1 MDNIIDKLLEIDRS
15 AREMVENASKQRE
28 SSIANLAA
36 VKKEID
42 MTAMNEARAKAE
54 EYRKQAK
61 ADTEKLKNAYAAEY
75 EKNRSALESTYN
87 VGCSSWVDAIVENCT
102 RVN

>member
-54 EYRKQAK
+54 EY
-61 ADTEKLKNAYAAEY
+61 
-75 EKNRSALESTYN
+75 
-87 VGCSSWVDAIVENCT
+87 
-102 RVN
+102 

>member
-15 AREMVENASKQRE
+15 AREMVENASKQRD
-28 SSIANLAA
+28 STIANLAA

-61 ADTEKLKNAYAAEY
+61 ADTEKLKNTYAAEY

-87 VGCSSWVDAIVENCT
+87 AGCSSWVDAIVENCT

>member
-1 MDNIIDKLLEIDRS
+1 MDNIIDKLLEIDHS

-36 VKKEID
+36 VKKEIN
-42 MTAMNEARAKAE
+42 MTAMNDAHAKAE
-54 EYRKQAK
+54 EYRKQVK

-87 VGCSSWVDAIVENCT
+87 ASCSSWVDVIVKNCT

>member
-28 SSIANLAA
+28 SSIANL
-36 VKKEID
+36 
-42 MTAMNEARAKAE
+42 TAMNEARAKAE

-87 VGCSSWVDAIVENCT
+87 ASCSSWVDAIVENCT

>member
-54 EYRKQAK
+54 EYRKQ
-61 ADTEKLKNAYAAEY
+61 KNSKTPMPLSMKRTGPLWRAPTMPAAAAGWMPSW
-75 EKNRSALESTYN
+75 KTALE
-87 VGCSSWVDAIVENCT
+87 
-102 RVN
+102 

>member
-28 SSIANLAA
+28 SSIANLA
-36 VKKEID
+36 
-42 MTAMNEARAKAE
+42 
-54 EYRKQAK
+54 YRKQAK
-61 ADTEKLKNAYAAEY
+61 ADTEKLKNTYAAEY

-87 VGCSSWVDAIVENCT
+87 AGCSSWVDAIVENCT

>member
-87 VGCSSWVDAIVENCT
+87 AG
-102 RVN
+102 

>member
-42 MTAMNEARAKAE
+42 MTAMNEAAPKRKNTANRPRLIPKNSKTPMPLSMKRTGPLWRAP
-54 EYRKQAK
+54 
-61 ADTEKLKNAYAAEY
+61 TMPAAAAGWMPSW
-75 EKNRSALESTYN
+75 KTAL
-87 VGCSSWVDAIVENCT
+87 G
-102 RVN
+102 